1 MVDDSIPT
9 AAQLVA
15 LKVVDLKA
23 MCKEAGLKISG
34 RKQELIDRLLESF
47 ASEDDDILLLEE
59 DEDET
64 IQHPTEEDEDETSQ
78 HPTEE
83 QAEIEEELFEAEV
96 YVAELDIES
105 DDDLVIED
113 KDEIFEAEVF
123 EAELFEEDDFEP
135 TPLRSSRPNR
145 LTGGSLLGT
154 LTSKSTIA
162 TLLVILIIAGGGYW
176 WWTNN
181 LDPFVA
187 EPIEYGD
194 EMNFTISTGSFDVEG
209 EDMVRELDK
218 RLNGALSEVCENF
231 NVDFTGTGN
240 IAVAKG
246 GKSELLN
253 PSDSDL
259 VGVVQARDAYG
270 LTFLAV
276 EQELNHQLS
285 ATVSS
290 KTWLGDQ
297 TDNLCSVPVGPI
309 AGYSFAQTS
318 KSWTELTSKALLSTH
333 SSITLDIQDEQT
345 IVEALSFGVP
355 DDTLSDLMPEL
366 LLPLKPV
373 ELTPIFGN
381 SLLEEGQTGTSGNWR
396 WVVGGVI
403 SVGGEMG
410 LQVNMA
416 HTEVEGCVGRA
427 NMVLYLVPSSPW
439 AVQQQVDIRL
449 EKSRYDSPD
458 CGVLAEYLL
467 DRALPEGSI
476 SLQYTLVRT
485 SDSTGEGMIDWQSSY
500 GNRPGG
506 NSGALSG
513 DENWGSSGLHMPD
526 RSDDRSWP
534 LEQAIA
540 CIINQTLVGAE
551 EASAALATGGYV
563 YRATDDRSHGLTEWN
578 VSWVDDNDAGWVRVE
593 ERTENCEV
601 LDKASIGEDDKPA
614 HRRESI
620 PTTASLQQVEARI
633 IDPNRYPILASDIA
647 SGGLLSDD
655 TSIGYL
661 LTVPPEATDLL
672 DLIDGLQEG
681 SVMVF
686 GQREW
691 TESGMDHTLSY
702 AIDGETGRMAG
713 WVKTSTNQ

>member
-47 ASEDDDILLLEE
+47 ASDDDILLLEE
-59 DEDET
+59 EET
-64 IQHPTEEDEDETSQ
+64 SQQPTEEE
-78 HPTEE
+78 
-83 QAEIEEELFEAEV
+83 AEIEEDVFEAEV
-96 YVAELDIES
+96 YVAELDVES
-105 DDDLVIED
+105 DDDPVIDDE
-113 KDEIFEAEVF
+113 DEIFEAEVF
-123 EAELFEEDDFEP
+123 EAELFEEDEFEP

-162 TLLVILIIAGGGYW
+162 TLLVILVIAGGGYW

-194 EMNFTISTGSFDVEG
+194 GMNFAISSGAFDVEG
-209 EDMVRELDK
+209 EDMVRELDN
-218 RLNGALSEVCENF
+218 RLNGALSEVCEKF

-253 PSDSDL
+253 PSDTNL
-259 VGVVQARDAYG
+259 VGVVQAKDAYG

-290 KTWLGDQ
+290 RTWLGDQ

-309 AGYSFAQTS
+309 SGYSFSQTS

-333 SSITLDIQDEQT
+333 SSVTLDNQGEQT
-345 IVEALSFGVP
+345 IVEAQSFGVP

-396 WVVGGVI
+396 WEVGGVI

-427 NMVLYLVPSSPW
+427 NMVLYIVPSSPW
-439 AVQQQVDIRL
+439 AVKQQVDIRL

-458 CGVLAEYLL
+458 CGVLTEYLL

-513 DENWGSSGLHMPD
+513 DENWGSSGMHMPD

-563 YRATDDRSHGLTEWN
+563 YRAVDDRSHGLTEWN

-593 ERTENCEV
+593 ERTENCAV
-601 LDKASIGEDDKPA
+601 LDKASIGGDDKPA

-620 PTTASLQQVEARI
+620 PTTASLQQVEERI
-633 IDPNRYPILASDIA
+633 IDPNRYPILASNIA
-647 SGGLLSDD
+647 SGGSLSDD

-661 LTVPPEATDLL
+661 LTVPPEASDLL
-672 DLIDGLQEG
+672 DLIDGLQDG
-681 SVMVF
+681 SVVVF

-691 TESGMDHTLSY
+691 TESEMDHTLSY

-713 WVKTSTNQ
+713 WVKTSTNS

>member
-1 MVDDSIPT
+1 MVDDSNPT

-15 LKVVDLKA
+15 LKVVDLKS
-23 MCKEAGLKISG
+23 MCKDAGLKISG

-47 ASEDDDILLLEE
+47 ASDDDDILLLEE
-59 DEDET
+59 DDT
-64 IQHPTEEDEDETSQ
+64 SHQPTEED
-78 HPTEE
+78 
-83 QAEIEEELFEAEV
+83 AEIEEEVFEAEV
-96 YVAELDIES
+96 YVAELDVES
-105 DDDLVIED
+105 DDDILIDDE
-113 KDEIFEAEVF
+113 DEIFEAEVF
-123 EAELFEEDDFEP
+123 EAELFEEEEFEP
-135 TPLRSSRPNR
+135 TPLQHSRPNR
-145 LTGGSLLGT
+145 LTGGSLLGS

-194 EMNFTISTGSFDVEG
+194 EMNFAISSGSFDVEG
-209 EDMVRELDK
+209 EDMVRELDN
-218 RLNGALSEVCENF
+218 RLNGALSEVCEKF
-231 NVDFTGTGN
+231 NVDFTGNGN

-246 GKSELLN
+246 GHSELLN
-253 PSDSDL
+253 PSDTNL

-285 ATVSS
+285 ATISS

-309 AGYSFAQTS
+309 SGYSFEQNS

-333 SSITLDIQDEQT
+333 SSVTLDNQGERT
-345 IVEALSFGVP
+345 VVEALSFGVP

-427 NMVLYLVPSSPW
+427 NMVLYIVPSSPW

-500 GNRPGG
+500 GNRPGD

-513 DENWGSSGLHMPD
+513 NENWGSSGLHMPD
-526 RSDDRSWP
+526 RSDDRQWP

-540 CIINQTLVGAE
+540 CIANQTSGAE

-563 YRATDDRSHGLTEWN
+563 YRAIDDRSHTNRTEWN
-578 VSWVDDNDAGWVRVE
+578 ISWVDDNDAGWVRVE
-593 ERTENCEV
+593 ERTENCFV
-601 LDKASIGEDDKPA
+601 INKASIGQDDKPA

-620 PTTASLQQVEARI
+620 PTTASLQQVEDRI
-633 IDPNRYPILASDIA
+633 IDPNRYPLLAPDITA
-647 SGGLLSDD
+647 NGSLSGD

-661 LTVPPEATDLL
+661 LTVPPKASDLL

-691 TESGMDHTLSY
+691 VESGMDYTLSY
-702 AIDGETGRMAG
+702 VIDGETGRLAG
-713 WVKTSTNQ
+713 WVKTSTNA

>member
-47 ASEDDDILLLEE
+47 ASDDDILLLEE
-59 DEDET
+59 EGT
-64 IQHPTEEDEDETSQ
+64 SQQPTEEE
-78 HPTEE
+78 
-83 QAEIEEELFEAEV
+83 AEIEEDVFEAEV
-96 YVAELDIES
+96 YVAELDVES
-105 DDDLVIED
+105 DDDPVIDDE
-113 KDEIFEAEVF
+113 DEIFEAEVF
-123 EAELFEEDDFEP
+123 EAELFEEDEFEP

-162 TLLVILIIAGGGYW
+162 TLLVILVIAGGGYW

-194 EMNFTISTGSFDVEG
+194 GMNFAISSGAFDVEG
-209 EDMVRELDK
+209 EDMVRELDN
-218 RLNGALSEVCENF
+218 RLNGALSEVCEKF

-253 PSDSDL
+253 PSDTNL
-259 VGVVQARDAYG
+259 VGVVQAKDAYG

-290 KTWLGDQ
+290 RTWLGDQ

-309 AGYSFAQTS
+309 SGYSFSQTS

-333 SSITLDIQDEQT
+333 SSVTLDNQGEQT
-345 IVEALSFGVP
+345 IVEAQSFGVP

-396 WVVGGVI
+396 WEVGGVI

-427 NMVLYLVPSSPW
+427 NMVLYIVPSSPW
-439 AVQQQVDIRL
+439 AVKQQVDIRL

-458 CGVLAEYLL
+458 CGVLTEYLL

-513 DENWGSSGLHMPD
+513 DENWGSSGMHMPD

-534 LEQAIA
+534 LEQAVA

-563 YRATDDRSHGLTEWN
+563 YRAVDDRSHGLTEWN

-593 ERTENCEV
+593 ERTENCAV
-601 LDKASIGEDDKPA
+601 LDKASIGGDDKPA

-620 PTTASLQQVEARI
+620 PTTTSLQQVESRI
-633 IDPNRYPILASDIA
+633 IDPNRYPILASNIA
-647 SGGLLSDD
+647 SGGSLSDD

-661 LTVPPEATDLL
+661 LTVPPEASDLL
-672 DLIDGLQEG
+672 DLIDGLQDG
-681 SVMVF
+681 SVVVF

-691 TESGMDHTLSY
+691 TESEMDHTLSY

-713 WVKTSTNQ
+713 WVKTSTNS

>member
-1 MVDDSIPT
+1 MVDDSNPT
-9 AAQLVA
+9 AAQLEA
-15 LKVVDLKA
+15 LKVADLKS
-23 MCKEAGLKISG
+23 MCKDAGLKISG

-47 ASEDDDILLLEE
+47 ASDDEDEILLLEE
-59 DEDET
+59 EE
-64 IQHPTEEDEDETSQ
+64 ISPESTEEL
-78 HPTEE
+78 
-83 QAEIEEELFEAEV
+83 AEIEEEVFEAEV
-96 YVAELDIES
+96 YVAELDVES
-105 DDDLVIED
+105 DDDLLIDDED
-113 KDEIFEAEVF
+113 EVFEAEVF
-123 EAELFEEDDFEP
+123 EAELFVEEEYDLP
-135 TPLRSSRPNR
+135 PIPSSRPNR
-145 LTGGSLLGT
+145 LAGGSLLGT

-162 TLLVILIIAGGGYW
+162 TLLVILVIAGGGYW

-194 EMNFTISTGSFDVEG
+194 QMNFAISSGSFDVEG
-209 EDMVRELDK
+209 EEMVRELDN
-218 RLNGALSEVCENF
+218 RLNGALSEVCEKF

-246 GKSELLN
+246 GNSELLN
-253 PSDSDL
+253 PSDSNL

-309 AGYSFAQTS
+309 SGYSFAQTS

-333 SSITLDIQDEQT
+333 SSVTLDNQGEQT
-345 IVEALSFGVP
+345 VVEGLSYGVP
-355 DDTLSDLMPEL
+355 DDALSDLMPEL

-396 WVVGGVI
+396 WAVGSVI
-403 SVGGEMG
+403 SVGDEMG
-410 LQVNMA
+410 LQINMA

-427 NMVLYLVPSSPW
+427 NMVLYVVPSSPW

-449 EKSRYDSPD
+449 EKSRYDSPE

-485 SDSTGEGMIDWQSSY
+485 SDSSGEGMIDWQSSY
-500 GNRPGG
+500 GNRPGD

-513 DENWGSSGLHMPD
+513 NENWGGSGLHMPD

-540 CIINQTLVGAE
+540 CIINQTLGAE

-563 YRATDDRSHGLTEWN
+563 YRAIDDRSHGLTEWN

-593 ERTENCEV
+593 ERTENCSII
-601 LDKASIGEDDKPA
+601 DKGSIGGEDKPA

-620 PTTASLQQVEARI
+620 PTTATLQQVEARI
-633 IDPNRYPILASDIA
+633 IDPNRYPILVTDITE
-647 SGGLLSDD
+647 SGSLSDD

-661 LTVPPEATDLL
+661 LTVPPEAGDLL

-681 SVMVF
+681 SVAVF

-702 AIDGETGRMAG
+702 GIDGETGRMAG
-713 WVKTSTNQ
+713 WVKTSTNT

>member
-47 ASEDDDILLLEE
+47 ASDDDILLLEE
-59 DEDET
+59 EGT
-64 IQHPTEEDEDETSQ
+64 SQQPTEEE
-78 HPTEE
+78 
-83 QAEIEEELFEAEV
+83 AEIEEDVFEAEV
-96 YVAELDIES
+96 YVAELDVES
-105 DDDLVIED
+105 DDDPVIDDE
-113 KDEIFEAEVF
+113 DEIFEAEVF
-123 EAELFEEDDFEP
+123 EAELFEEDEFEP

-162 TLLVILIIAGGGYW
+162 TLLVILVIAGGGYW

-194 EMNFTISTGSFDVEG
+194 GMNFAISSGAFDVEG
-209 EDMVRELDK
+209 EDMVRELDN
-218 RLNGALSEVCENF
+218 RLNGALSEVCEKF

-253 PSDSDL
+253 PSDTNL
-259 VGVVQARDAYG
+259 VGVVQAKDAYG

-290 KTWLGDQ
+290 RTWLGDQ

-309 AGYSFAQTS
+309 SGYSFSQTS

-333 SSITLDIQDEQT
+333 SSVTLDNQGEQT
-345 IVEALSFGVP
+345 IVEAQSFGVP

-381 SLLEEGQTGTSGNWR
+381 SLLEEGQIGTSGNWR
-396 WVVGGVI
+396 WEVGGVI

-427 NMVLYLVPSSPW
+427 NMVLYIVPSSPW
-439 AVQQQVDIRL
+439 AVKQQVDIRL

-458 CGVLAEYLL
+458 CGVLTEYLL

-513 DENWGSSGLHMPD
+513 DENWGSSGMHMPD

-534 LEQAIA
+534 LEQAVA

-563 YRATDDRSHGLTEWN
+563 YRAVDDRSHGLTEWN

-593 ERTENCEV
+593 ERTENCAV
-601 LDKASIGEDDKPA
+601 LDKASIGGDDKPA

-620 PTTASLQQVEARI
+620 PTTASLQQVESRI
-633 IDPNRYPILASDIA
+633 IDPNRYPILASNIA
-647 SGGLLSDD
+647 SGGSLSDD

-661 LTVPPEATDLL
+661 LTVPPEASDLL
-672 DLIDGLQEG
+672 DLIDGLQDG
-681 SVMVF
+681 SVVVF

-691 TESGMDHTLSY
+691 TESEMDHTLSY

-713 WVKTSTNQ
+713 WVKTSTNS

>member
-1 MVDDSIPT
+1 MVDDSNPT
-9 AAQLVA
+9 AAQLEA
-15 LKVVDLKA
+15 LKVADLKS
-23 MCKEAGLKISG
+23 MCKDAGLKISG

-47 ASEDDDILLLEE
+47 ASDDEDEILLLEE
-59 DEDET
+59 EEVS
-64 IQHPTEEDEDETSQ
+64 HESTEEL
-78 HPTEE
+78 
-83 QAEIEEELFEAEV
+83 AEIEEEVFEAEV
-96 YVAELDIES
+96 YVAELDVES
-105 DDDLVIED
+105 DDDLLIDDED
-113 KDEIFEAEVF
+113 DVFEAEVF
-123 EAELFEEDDFEP
+123 EAELFEEEEYDLP
-135 TPLRSSRPNR
+135 PIPSSRPNR
-145 LTGGSLLGT
+145 LAGGSLLGT

-162 TLLVILIIAGGGYW
+162 TLLVILVIAGGGYW

-194 EMNFTISTGSFDVEG
+194 QMNFAISSGSFDVEG
-209 EDMVRELDK
+209 EEMVRELDN
-218 RLNGALSEVCENF
+218 RLNGALSDVCENF
-231 NVDFTGTGN
+231 KVDFTGTGN

-246 GKSELLN
+246 GNSELLN
-253 PSDSDL
+253 PSDSNL

-309 AGYSFAQTS
+309 SGYSFAQTS

-333 SSITLDIQDEQT
+333 SSVTLDNQGEQT
-345 IVEALSFGVP
+345 VVEALSYGVP
-355 DDTLSDLMPEL
+355 DDALSDLMPEL

-396 WVVGGVI
+396 WAVGSVI
-403 SVGGEMG
+403 SVGDEMG
-410 LQVNMA
+410 LQINMA
-416 HTEVEGCVGRA
+416 HTEVEECVGRA
-427 NMVLYLVPSSPW
+427 NMVLYVVPSSPW

-449 EKSRYDSPD
+449 EKSRYDSPE

-485 SDSTGEGMIDWQSSY
+485 SDSSGEGMIDWQSSY
-500 GNRPGG
+500 GNRPGD

-513 DENWGSSGLHMPD
+513 NENWGGSGLHMPD

-540 CIINQTLVGAE
+540 CIINQTLDAQ
-551 EASAALATGGYV
+551 EASAALASGGYV
-563 YRATDDRSHGLTEWN
+563 YRAIDDRSHGLTEWN
-578 VSWVDDNDAGWVRVE
+578 VSWVDDNGAGWVRVE
-593 ERTENCEV
+593 ERTENCSV
-601 LDKASIGEDDKPA
+601 LDKGSIGGDDKPA

-620 PTTASLQQVEARI
+620 PTTATLQQIETRI

-647 SGGLLSDD
+647 SGGSLSDD

-661 LTVPPEATDLL
+661 LTVPPEASDLL

-681 SVMVF
+681 SVAVF

-702 AIDGETGRMAG
+702 GIDGETGRMVG
-713 WVKTSTNQ
+713 WVKTSTNT

>member
-1 MVDDSIPT
+1 MVDDSNPT
-9 AAQLVA
+9 AAQLEA
-15 LKVVDLKA
+15 LKVADLKS
-23 MCKEAGLKISG
+23 MCKDAGLKISG

-47 ASEDDDILLLEE
+47 ASDDEDEILLLEE
-59 DEDET
+59 EEVS
-64 IQHPTEEDEDETSQ
+64 HESTEELAE
-78 HPTEE
+78 TEE
-83 QAEIEEELFEAEV
+83 EVFEAEV
-96 YVAELDIES
+96 YVAELDVES
-105 DDDLVIED
+105 DDDLLIDDE
-113 KDEIFEAEVF
+113 DEIFEAEVF
-123 EAELFEEDDFEP
+123 EAELFEEEEYDLP
-135 TPLRSSRPNR
+135 PISSSRPNR
-145 LTGGSLLGT
+145 LAGGSLLGT

-162 TLLVILIIAGGGYW
+162 TLLVILVIAGGGYW

-194 EMNFTISTGSFDVEG
+194 QMNVAISSGSFDVEG
-209 EDMVRELDK
+209 EEMVRELDN
-218 RLNGALSEVCENF
+218 RLNGALSEVCEKF

-246 GKSELLN
+246 GNSELLN
-253 PSDSDL
+253 PSDSNL

-309 AGYSFAQTS
+309 SGYSFAQTS

-333 SSITLDIQDEQT
+333 SSVTLDNQGEQT
-345 IVEALSFGVP
+345 VVEALSYGVP
-355 DDTLSDLMPEL
+355 DDALSDLMPEL

-396 WVVGGVI
+396 WAVGSVI
-403 SVGGEMG
+403 SVGDEMG
-410 LQVNMA
+410 LQINMA

-427 NMVLYLVPSSPW
+427 NMVLYVVPSSPW

-449 EKSRYDSPD
+449 EKSRYDSPE

-485 SDSTGEGMIDWQSSY
+485 SDSSGEGMIDWQSSY
-500 GNRPGG
+500 GNRPGD

-513 DENWGSSGLHMPD
+513 NENWGGSGLHMPD

-540 CIINQTLVGAE
+540 CIINQTLGAE

-563 YRATDDRSHGLTEWN
+563 YRAIDDRSHGLTEWN

-593 ERTENCEV
+593 ERTENCSII
-601 LDKASIGEDDKPA
+601 DKGSIGGEDKPA

-620 PTTASLQQVEARI
+620 PTTATLQQVEARI
-633 IDPNRYPILASDIA
+633 IDPNRYPILVTDITE
-647 SGGLLSDD
+647 SGSLSDD

-661 LTVPPEATDLL
+661 LTVPPEAGDLL

-681 SVMVF
+681 SVAVF

-702 AIDGETGRMAG
+702 GIDGETGRMAG
-713 WVKTSTNQ
+713 WVKTSTNT

>member
-1 MVDDSIPT
+1 MVDDSNPT
-9 AAQLVA
+9 AAQLEA
-15 LKVVDLKA
+15 LKVADLKS
-23 MCKEAGLKISG
+23 MCKDAGLKISG

-47 ASEDDDILLLEE
+47 ASDDEDEILLLEE
-59 DEDET
+59 EEVS
-64 IQHPTEEDEDETSQ
+64 HESTEEL
-78 HPTEE
+78 
-83 QAEIEEELFEAEV
+83 AEIEEEVFEAEV
-96 YVAELDIES
+96 YVAELDVES
-105 DDDLVIED
+105 DDDLLIDDE
-113 KDEIFEAEVF
+113 DEIFEAEVF
-123 EAELFEEDDFEP
+123 EAELFEEEEYDLP
-135 TPLRSSRPNR
+135 PIPSSRPNR
-145 LTGGSLLGT
+145 LAGGSLLGT

-162 TLLVILIIAGGGYW
+162 TLLVILVIAGGGYW

-194 EMNFTISTGSFDVEG
+194 QMNFAISSGSFDVEG
-209 EDMVRELDK
+209 EEMVRELDN
-218 RLNGALSEVCENF
+218 RLNGALSEVCEKF

-246 GKSELLN
+246 GNSELLN
-253 PSDSDL
+253 PSDSNL

-309 AGYSFAQTS
+309 SGYSFAQTS

-333 SSITLDIQDEQT
+333 SSVTLDNQGEQT
-345 IVEALSFGVP
+345 VVEGLSYGVP
-355 DDTLSDLMPEL
+355 DDALSDLMPEL

-396 WVVGGVI
+396 WAVGSVI
-403 SVGGEMG
+403 SVGDEMG
-410 LQVNMA
+410 LQINMA

-427 NMVLYLVPSSPW
+427 NMVLYVVPSSPW

-449 EKSRYDSPD
+449 EKSRYDSPE

-485 SDSTGEGMIDWQSSY
+485 SDSSGEGMIDWQSSY
-500 GNRPGG
+500 GNRPGD

-513 DENWGSSGLHMPD
+513 NENWGGSGLHMPD

-540 CIINQTLVGAE
+540 CIINQTLGAE

-563 YRATDDRSHGLTEWN
+563 YRAIDDRSHGLTEWN

-593 ERTENCEV
+593 ERTENCSI
-601 LDKASIGEDDKPA
+601 LDKGSIGGEDKPA

-620 PTTASLQQVEARI
+620 PTTATLQQVEARI
-633 IDPNRYPILASDIA
+633 IDPNRYPILVTDITE
-647 SGGLLSDD
+647 SGSLSDD

-661 LTVPPEATDLL
+661 LTVPPEASDLL

-681 SVMVF
+681 SVVVF

-702 AIDGETGRMAG
+702 VIDGETGRMAG
-713 WVKTSTNQ
+713 WVKTSTNT

>member
-1 MVDDSIPT
+1 MVDDSNPT
-9 AAQLVA
+9 AAQLEA
-15 LKVVDLKA
+15 LKVADLKS
-23 MCKEAGLKISG
+23 MCKDAGLKISG

-47 ASEDDDILLLEE
+47 ASDDEDEILLLEE
-59 DEDET
+59 EE
-64 IQHPTEEDEDETSQ
+64 ISHESTEEL
-78 HPTEE
+78 
-83 QAEIEEELFEAEV
+83 AEIEEEVFEAEV
-96 YVAELDIES
+96 YVAELDVES
-105 DDDLVIED
+105 NDDLLIDDE
-113 KDEIFEAEVF
+113 DEIFEAEVF
-123 EAELFEEDDFEP
+123 EAELFEEEEYDLP
-135 TPLRSSRPNR
+135 PIPSSRPNR
-145 LTGGSLLGT
+145 LAGGSLLGT

-162 TLLVILIIAGGGYW
+162 TLLVILVIAGGGYW

-194 EMNFTISTGSFDVEG
+194 QMNFAISSGSFDVEG
-209 EDMVRELDK
+209 EEMVRELDN
-218 RLNGALSEVCENF
+218 RLNGALSDVCENF
-231 NVDFTGTGN
+231 KVDFTGTGN

-246 GKSELLN
+246 GNSELLN
-253 PSDSDL
+253 PSDSNL

-309 AGYSFAQTS
+309 SGYSFAQTS

-333 SSITLDIQDEQT
+333 SSVTLDNQGEQT
-345 IVEALSFGVP
+345 VVEALSYGVP
-355 DDTLSDLMPEL
+355 DDALSDLMPEL

-396 WVVGGVI
+396 WAVGSVI
-403 SVGGEMG
+403 SVGDEMG
-410 LQVNMA
+410 LQINMA

-427 NMVLYLVPSSPW
+427 NMVLYVVPSSPW

-449 EKSRYDSPD
+449 EKSRYDSPE

-485 SDSTGEGMIDWQSSY
+485 SDSSGEGMIDWQSSY
-500 GNRPGG
+500 GNRPGD

-513 DENWGSSGLHMPD
+513 NEDWGGSGLHMPD

-540 CIINQTLVGAE
+540 CIINQTLGAE

-563 YRATDDRSHGLTEWN
+563 YRAIDDRSHGLTEWN

-593 ERTENCEV
+593 ERTENCSI
-601 LDKASIGEDDKPA
+601 LDKGSIGGDDKPA

-647 SGGLLSDD
+647 SGGSLSDD

-661 LTVPPEATDLL
+661 LTVPPEASDLL
-672 DLIDGLQEG
+672 DLIEGLQEG
-681 SVMVF
+681 SVVVF

-691 TESGMDHTLSY
+691 TESGMKHTLSY
-702 AIDGETGRMAG
+702 GIDGETGRMAG
-713 WVKTSTNQ
+713 WVKTSTNT

>member
-1 MVDDSIPT
+1 MVDDSNPT

-15 LKVVDLKA
+15 LKVVDLKS
-23 MCKEAGLKISG
+23 MCKDAGLKISG

-47 ASEDDDILLLEE
+47 ASDDDDILLLEE
-59 DEDET
+59 DDT
-64 IQHPTEEDEDETSQ
+64 SHQPTEED
-78 HPTEE
+78 
-83 QAEIEEELFEAEV
+83 AEIEEEVFEAEV
-96 YVAELDIES
+96 YVAELDVES
-105 DDDLVIED
+105 DDDILIDDE
-113 KDEIFEAEVF
+113 DEIFEAEVF
-123 EAELFEEDDFEP
+123 EAELFEEEEFEP
-135 TPLRSSRPNR
+135 TPLQHSRPNR
-145 LTGGSLLGT
+145 LTGGSLLGS

-194 EMNFTISTGSFDVEG
+194 EMNFAISSGSFDVEG
-209 EDMVRELDK
+209 EDMVRELDN
-218 RLNGALSEVCENF
+218 RLNGALSEVCEKF
-231 NVDFTGTGN
+231 NVDFTGNGN

-246 GKSELLN
+246 GHSELLN
-253 PSDSDL
+253 PSDTNL

-285 ATVSS
+285 ATISS

-309 AGYSFAQTS
+309 SGYSFEQNS

-333 SSITLDIQDEQT
+333 SSVTLDNQGERT
-345 IVEALSFGVP
+345 VVEALSFGVP

-427 NMVLYLVPSSPW
+427 NMVLYIVPSSPW

-500 GNRPGG
+500 GNRPGD

-513 DENWGSSGLHMPD
+513 NENWGSSGLHMPD
-526 RSDDRSWP
+526 RSDDRQWP

-540 CIINQTLVGAE
+540 CIANQTSGAE

-563 YRATDDRSHGLTEWN
+563 YRAIDDRSHTNRTEWN
-578 VSWVDDNDAGWVRVE
+578 ISWVDDNDAGWVRVE
-593 ERTENCEV
+593 ERTENCFV
-601 LDKASIGEDDKPA
+601 INKASIGQDDKPA

-620 PTTASLQQVEARI
+620 PTTASLQQVEKRI
-633 IDPNRYPILASDIA
+633 IDPNRYPMLASDITA
-647 SGGLLSDD
+647 NGSLSGD

-661 LTVPPEATDLL
+661 LTVPPEASDLL

-691 TESGMDHTLSY
+691 VESGMDYTLSY
-702 AIDGETGRMAG
+702 VIDGETGRLAG
-713 WVKTSTNQ
+713 WVKTSTNA

>member
-1 MVDDSIPT
+1 MVDDSNPT
-9 AAQLVA
+9 AAQLEA
-15 LKVVDLKA
+15 LKVADLKS
-23 MCKEAGLKISG
+23 MCKDAGLKISG

-47 ASEDDDILLLEE
+47 ASDDEDEILLLEE
-59 DEDET
+59 EEVS
-64 IQHPTEEDEDETSQ
+64 HESTEEL
-78 HPTEE
+78 
-83 QAEIEEELFEAEV
+83 AEIEEEVFEAEV
-96 YVAELDIES
+96 YVAELDVES
-105 DDDLVIED
+105 DDDLLIDDED
-113 KDEIFEAEVF
+113 DVFEAEVF
-123 EAELFEEDDFEP
+123 EAELFEEEEYDLP
-135 TPLRSSRPNR
+135 PIPSSRPNR
-145 LTGGSLLGT
+145 LAGGSLLGT

-162 TLLVILIIAGGGYW
+162 TLLVILVIAGGGYW

-194 EMNFTISTGSFDVEG
+194 QMNFAISSGSFDVEG
-209 EDMVRELDK
+209 EEMVRELDN
-218 RLNGALSEVCENF
+218 RLNGALSDVCENF
-231 NVDFTGTGN
+231 KVDFTGTGN

-246 GKSELLN
+246 GNSELLN
-253 PSDSDL
+253 PSDSNL

-309 AGYSFAQTS
+309 SGYSFAQTS

-333 SSITLDIQDEQT
+333 SSVTLDNQGEQT
-345 IVEALSFGVP
+345 VVEALSYGVP
-355 DDTLSDLMPEL
+355 DDALSDLMPEL

-396 WVVGGVI
+396 WAVGSVI
-403 SVGGEMG
+403 SVGDEMG
-410 LQVNMA
+410 LQINMA
-416 HTEVEGCVGRA
+416 HTEVEECVGRA
-427 NMVLYLVPSSPW
+427 NMVLYVVPSSPW

-449 EKSRYDSPD
+449 EKSRYDSPE

-485 SDSTGEGMIDWQSSY
+485 SDSSGEGMIDWQSSY
-500 GNRPGG
+500 GNRPGD

-513 DENWGSSGLHMPD
+513 NENWGGSGLHMPD

-540 CIINQTLVGAE
+540 CIVNQTLEAQ
-551 EASAALATGGYV
+551 EASAALASGGYV
-563 YRATDDRSHGLTEWN
+563 YRAIDDRSHGLTEWN
-578 VSWVDDNDAGWVRVE
+578 VSWVDDNDAGWVMVE
-593 ERTENCEV
+593 ERTENCSV
-601 LDKASIGEDDKPA
+601 LDKGSIGGDDKPA

-620 PTTASLQQVEARI
+620 PTTATLQQIETRI

-647 SGGLLSDD
+647 SGGSLSDD

-661 LTVPPEATDLL
+661 LTVPPEASDLL

-681 SVMVF
+681 SVAVF

-702 AIDGETGRMAG
+702 GIDGETGRMVG
-713 WVKTSTNQ
+713 WVKTSTNT

>member
-1 MVDDSIPT
+1 M
-9 AAQLVA
+9 
-15 LKVVDLKA
+15 
-23 MCKEAGLKISG
+23 
-34 RKQELIDRLLESF
+34 
-47 ASEDDDILLLEE
+47 
-59 DEDET
+59 
-64 IQHPTEEDEDETSQ
+64 
-78 HPTEE
+78 
-83 QAEIEEELFEAEV
+83 
-96 YVAELDIES
+96 
-105 DDDLVIED
+105 
-113 KDEIFEAEVF
+113 F

-309 AGYSFAQTS
+309 SGYSFSQTS

-427 NMVLYLVPSSPW
+427 NMVLYIVPSSPW
-439 AVQQQVDIRL
+439 AVKQQVDIRL

>member
-1 MVDDSIPT
+1 MVDDSNPT
-9 AAQLVA
+9 AAQLEA
-15 LKVVDLKA
+15 LKVADLKS
-23 MCKEAGLKISG
+23 MCKDAGLKISG

-47 ASEDDDILLLEE
+47 ASDDEDEILLLEE
-59 DEDET
+59 EEVS
-64 IQHPTEEDEDETSQ
+64 HESTEEL
-78 HPTEE
+78 
-83 QAEIEEELFEAEV
+83 AEIEEEVFEAEV
-96 YVAELDIES
+96 YVAELDVES
-105 DDDLVIED
+105 DDDLLIDDED
-113 KDEIFEAEVF
+113 DVFEAEVF
-123 EAELFEEDDFEP
+123 EAELFEEEEYDLP
-135 TPLRSSRPNR
+135 PIPSSRPNR
-145 LTGGSLLGT
+145 LAGGSLLGT

-162 TLLVILIIAGGGYW
+162 TLLVILVIAGGGYW

-194 EMNFTISTGSFDVEG
+194 QMNFAISSGSFDVEG
-209 EDMVRELDK
+209 EEMVRELDN
-218 RLNGALSEVCENF
+218 RLNGALSDVCENF
-231 NVDFTGTGN
+231 KVDFTGTGN

-246 GKSELLN
+246 GNSELLN
-253 PSDSDL
+253 PSDSNL

-309 AGYSFAQTS
+309 SGYSFAQTS

-333 SSITLDIQDEQT
+333 SSVTLDNQGEQT
-345 IVEALSFGVP
+345 VVEALSYGVP
-355 DDTLSDLMPEL
+355 DDALSDLMPEL

-396 WVVGGVI
+396 WAVGSVI
-403 SVGGEMG
+403 SVGDEMG
-410 LQVNMA
+410 LQINMA
-416 HTEVEGCVGRA
+416 HTEVEECVGRA
-427 NMVLYLVPSSPW
+427 NMVLYVVPSSPW

-449 EKSRYDSPD
+449 EKSRYDSPE

-485 SDSTGEGMIDWQSSY
+485 SDSSGEGMIDWQSSY
-500 GNRPGG
+500 GNRPGD

-513 DENWGSSGLHMPD
+513 NENWGGSGLHMPD

-540 CIINQTLVGAE
+540 CIINQTLEAQ
-551 EASAALATGGYV
+551 EASAALASGGYV
-563 YRATDDRSHGLTEWN
+563 YRAIDDRSHGLTEWN
-578 VSWVDDNDAGWVRVE
+578 VSWVDDNGAGWVRVE
-593 ERTENCEV
+593 ERTENCSV
-601 LDKASIGEDDKPA
+601 LDKGSIGGDDKPA

-620 PTTASLQQVEARI
+620 PTTATLQQIETRI

-647 SGGLLSDD
+647 SGGSLSDD

-661 LTVPPEATDLL
+661 LTVPPEASDLL

-681 SVMVF
+681 SVAVF

-702 AIDGETGRMAG
+702 GIDGETGRMVG
-713 WVKTSTNQ
+713 WVKTSTNT

>member
-1 MVDDSIPT
+1 MVDDSNPT
-9 AAQLVA
+9 AAQLEA
-15 LKVVDLKA
+15 LKFADLKS
-23 MCKEAGLKISG
+23 MCKDAGLKISG

-47 ASEDDDILLLEE
+47 ASDDEDEILLLEE
-59 DEDET
+59 EE
-64 IQHPTEEDEDETSQ
+64 ISPKSTEEL
-78 HPTEE
+78 
-83 QAEIEEELFEAEV
+83 AEIEEEVFEAEV
-96 YVAELDIES
+96 YVAELDVES
-105 DDDLVIED
+105 DDDLLIDDED
-113 KDEIFEAEVF
+113 EVFEAEVF
-123 EAELFEEDDFEP
+123 EAELFEEEEYDLP
-135 TPLRSSRPNR
+135 PIPSSRPNR
-145 LTGGSLLGT
+145 LAGGSLLGT

-162 TLLVILIIAGGGYW
+162 TLLVILVIAGGGYW

-194 EMNFTISTGSFDVEG
+194 QMNLAISSGSFDVEG
-209 EDMVRELDK
+209 EEMVRELDS
-218 RLNGALSEVCENF
+218 RLNGALSEVCEKF

-246 GKSELLN
+246 GNSELLN
-253 PSDSDL
+253 PSDSNL

-309 AGYSFAQTS
+309 SGYSFAQTS

-333 SSITLDIQDEQT
+333 SSVTLDNQGEQT
-345 IVEALSFGVP
+345 VVEGLSYGVP
-355 DDTLSDLMPEL
+355 DDALSDLMPEL

-396 WVVGGVI
+396 WAVGSVI
-403 SVGGEMG
+403 SVGDEMG
-410 LQVNMA
+410 LQINMA

-427 NMVLYLVPSSPW
+427 NMVLYVVPSSPW

-449 EKSRYDSPD
+449 EKSRYDSPE

-485 SDSTGEGMIDWQSSY
+485 SDSSGEGMIDWQSSY
-500 GNRPGG
+500 GNRPGD

-513 DENWGSSGLHMPD
+513 NENWGGSGLHMPD

-540 CIINQTLVGAE
+540 CIINQTLGAE

-563 YRATDDRSHGLTEWN
+563 YRAIDDRSHGLTAWN

-593 ERTENCEV
+593 ERTENCSII
-601 LDKASIGEDDKPA
+601 DKGSIGGEDKPA

-620 PTTASLQQVEARI
+620 PTTATLQQVEARI
-633 IDPNRYPILASDIA
+633 IDPNRYPILVTDITE
-647 SGGLLSDD
+647 SGSLSDD

-661 LTVPPEATDLL
+661 LTVPPEAGDLL

-681 SVMVF
+681 SVAVF

-702 AIDGETGRMAG
+702 GIDGETGRMAG
-713 WVKTSTNQ
+713 WVKTSTNT

>member
-1 MVDDSIPT
+1 MVDDSNPT
-9 AAQLVA
+9 AAQLEA
-15 LKVVDLKA
+15 LKVADLKS
-23 MCKEAGLKISG
+23 MCKDAGLKISG

-47 ASEDDDILLLEE
+47 ASDDEDEILLLEE
-59 DEDET
+59 EEVS
-64 IQHPTEEDEDETSQ
+64 HESTEEL
-78 HPTEE
+78 
-83 QAEIEEELFEAEV
+83 AEIEEEVFEAEV
-96 YVAELDIES
+96 YVAELDVES
-105 DDDLVIED
+105 DDDLLIDDED
-113 KDEIFEAEVF
+113 EVFEAEVF
-123 EAELFEEDDFEP
+123 EAELFEEEEYDLP
-135 TPLRSSRPNR
+135 PIPSSRPNR
-145 LTGGSLLGT
+145 LAGGSLLGT

-162 TLLVILIIAGGGYW
+162 TLLVILVIAGGGYW

-194 EMNFTISTGSFDVEG
+194 QMNFAISSGSFDVEG
-209 EDMVRELDK
+209 EEMVRELDN
-218 RLNGALSEVCENF
+218 RLNGALSDVCENF
-231 NVDFTGTGN
+231 KVDFTGTGN

-246 GKSELLN
+246 GNSELLN
-253 PSDSDL
+253 PSDSNL

-309 AGYSFAQTS
+309 SGYSFAQTS

-333 SSITLDIQDEQT
+333 SSVTLDNQGEQT
-345 IVEALSFGVP
+345 VVEALSYGVP
-355 DDTLSDLMPEL
+355 DDALSDLMPEL

-396 WVVGGVI
+396 WAVGSVI
-403 SVGGEMG
+403 SVGDEMG
-410 LQVNMA
+410 LQINMA
-416 HTEVEGCVGRA
+416 HTEVEECVGRA
-427 NMVLYLVPSSPW
+427 NMVLYVVPSSPW

-449 EKSRYDSPD
+449 EKSRYDSPE

-485 SDSTGEGMIDWQSSY
+485 SDSSGEGMIDWQSSY
-500 GNRPGG
+500 GNRPGD

-513 DENWGSSGLHMPD
+513 NENWGGSGLHMPD

-540 CIINQTLVGAE
+540 CIINQTLDAQ
-551 EASAALATGGYV
+551 EASAALASGGYV
-563 YRATDDRSHGLTEWN
+563 YRAIDDRSHGLTEWN
-578 VSWVDDNDAGWVRVE
+578 VSWVDDNGAGWVRVE
-593 ERTENCEV
+593 ERTENCSV
-601 LDKASIGEDDKPA
+601 LDKGSIGGDDKPA

-620 PTTASLQQVEARI
+620 PTTATLQQIETRI

-647 SGGLLSDD
+647 SGGSLSDD

-661 LTVPPEATDLL
+661 LTVPPEASDLL

-681 SVMVF
+681 SVAVF

-702 AIDGETGRMAG
+702 GIDGETGRMVG
-713 WVKTSTNQ
+713 WVKTSTNT

>member
-15 LKVVDLKA
+15 LKVADLKA

-34 RKQELIDRLLESF
+34 RKQELIDRLLQSF

-64 IQHPTEEDEDETSQ
+64 DQQPSEQDGDETGQ
-78 HPTEE
+78 QPAEE

-96 YVAELDIES
+96 YVAELEVES
-105 DDDLVIED
+105 DGDLVIGGE
-113 KDEIFEAEVF
+113 DEIFEAEVF

-135 TPLRSSRPNR
+135 MPHRSSRPNR

-427 NMVLYLVPSSPW
+427 NMVLYIVPSSPW
-439 AVQQQVDIRL
+439 AVKQQVDIRL

>member
-9 AAQLVA
+9 AAQLVG

-34 RKQELIDRLLESF
+34 RKQELIDRLLESY

-64 IQHPTEEDEDETSQ
+64 SQQPTEDD
-78 HPTEE
+78 
-83 QAEIEEELFEAEV
+83 AEIEEEVFEAEV
-96 YVAELDIES
+96 YVAELDVES
-105 DDDLVIED
+105 DDDLLIDDE
-113 KDEIFEAEVF
+113 DEIFEAEVF
-123 EAELFEEDDFEP
+123 EAELFEEDEFEP
-135 TPLRSSRPNR
+135 TPIRSSRPNR

-194 EMNFTISTGSFDVEG
+194 EMNFAISSGSFDVEG
-209 EDMVRELDK
+209 EDMVRELDN
-218 RLNGALSEVCENF
+218 RLNGALSEVCETF

-246 GKSELLN
+246 GNSELLN
-253 PSDSDL
+253 PSDTDL

-309 AGYSFAQTS
+309 SGYSFAQTS

-333 SSITLDIQDEQT
+333 SSVTLDNQGEQT
-345 IVEALSFGVP
+345 VVEALSFGVP

-396 WVVGGVI
+396 WEVGSVI

-427 NMVLYLVPSSPW
+427 NMVLYIVPSSPW
-439 AVQQQVDIRL
+439 AVKQQIDIRL

-458 CGVLAEYLL
+458 CGILAEYIL
-467 DRALPEGSI
+467 DRALPDGSI

-500 GNRPGG
+500 GNRPGS

-540 CIINQTLVGAE
+540 CIINQTLEAE

-563 YRATDDRSHGLTEWN
+563 YRTTDDRSHGLTEWN

-593 ERTENCEV
+593 ERTENCSV
-601 LDKASIGEDDKPA
+601 LDKASIDQEDKPA

-647 SGGLLSDD
+647 SGGSLSDD

-661 LTVPPEATDLL
+661 LTVPPEASDLL

-691 TESGMDHTLSY
+691 TESGMDNTLSY
-702 AIDGETGRMAG
+702 AIDGETGRMVG
-713 WVKTSTNQ
+713 WVKTSTNS

>member
-1 MVDDSIPT
+1 MVDDSNPT
-9 AAQLVA
+9 AAQLEA
-15 LKVVDLKA
+15 LKVADLKS
-23 MCKEAGLKISG
+23 MCKDAGLKISG

-47 ASEDDDILLLEE
+47 ASDDEDEILLLEE
-59 DEDET
+59 EE
-64 IQHPTEEDEDETSQ
+64 ISPESTEEL
-78 HPTEE
+78 
-83 QAEIEEELFEAEV
+83 AEIEEEVFEAEV
-96 YVAELDIES
+96 YVAELDVES
-105 DDDLVIED
+105 DDDLLIDDED
-113 KDEIFEAEVF
+113 EVFEAEVF
-123 EAELFEEDDFEP
+123 EAELFEEEEYDLP
-135 TPLRSSRPNR
+135 PIPSSRPNR
-145 LTGGSLLGT
+145 LAGGSLLGT

-162 TLLVILIIAGGGYW
+162 TLLVILVIAGGGYW

-194 EMNFTISTGSFDVEG
+194 QMNFAISSGSFDVEG
-209 EDMVRELDK
+209 EEMVRELDN
-218 RLNGALSEVCENF
+218 RLNGALSDVCENF
-231 NVDFTGTGN
+231 KVDFTGTGN

-246 GKSELLN
+246 GNSELLN
-253 PSDSDL
+253 PSDSNL

-309 AGYSFAQTS
+309 SGYSFAQTS

-333 SSITLDIQDEQT
+333 SSVTLDNQGEQT
-345 IVEALSFGVP
+345 VVEGLSYGVP
-355 DDTLSDLMPEL
+355 DDALSDLMPEL

-396 WVVGGVI
+396 WAVGSVI
-403 SVGGEMG
+403 SVGDEMG
-410 LQVNMA
+410 LQINMA

-427 NMVLYLVPSSPW
+427 NMVLYVVPSSPW

-449 EKSRYDSPD
+449 EKSRYDSPE

-485 SDSTGEGMIDWQSSY
+485 SDSSGEGMIDWQSSY
-500 GNRPGG
+500 GNRPGD

-513 DENWGSSGLHMPD
+513 NENWGGSGLHMPD

-540 CIINQTLVGAE
+540 CIINQTLGAE

-563 YRATDDRSHGLTEWN
+563 YRAIDDRSHGLTEWN

-593 ERTENCEV
+593 ERTENCSI
-601 LDKASIGEDDKPA
+601 LDKGSIGGEDKPA

-620 PTTASLQQVEARI
+620 PTTATLQQVEARI
-633 IDPNRYPILASDIA
+633 IDPNRYPILVTDITE
-647 SGGLLSDD
+647 SGSLSDD

-661 LTVPPEATDLL
+661 LTVPPEASDLL

-681 SVMVF
+681 SVVVF

-702 AIDGETGRMAG
+702 VIDGETGRMAG
-713 WVKTSTNQ
+713 WVKTSTNT

>member
-1 MVDDSIPT
+1 MVDDSNPT
-9 AAQLVA
+9 AAQLEA
-15 LKVVDLKA
+15 LKVADLKS
-23 MCKEAGLKISG
+23 MCKDAGLKISG

-47 ASEDDDILLLEE
+47 ASDDEDEILLLEE
-59 DEDET
+59 EEVS
-64 IQHPTEEDEDETSQ
+64 HESTEEL
-78 HPTEE
+78 
-83 QAEIEEELFEAEV
+83 AEIEEEVFEAEV
-96 YVAELDIES
+96 YVAELDVES
-105 DDDLVIED
+105 DDDLLIDDED
-113 KDEIFEAEVF
+113 DVFEAEVF
-123 EAELFEEDDFEP
+123 EAELFEEEEYDLP
-135 TPLRSSRPNR
+135 PIPSSRPNR
-145 LTGGSLLGT
+145 LAGGSLLGT

-162 TLLVILIIAGGGYW
+162 TLLVILVIAGGGYW

-194 EMNFTISTGSFDVEG
+194 QMNFAISSGSFDVEG
-209 EDMVRELDK
+209 EEMVRELDN
-218 RLNGALSEVCENF
+218 RLNGALSDVCENF
-231 NVDFTGTGN
+231 KVDFAGTGN

-246 GKSELLN
+246 GNSELLN
-253 PSDSDL
+253 PSDSNL

-309 AGYSFAQTS
+309 SGYSFAQTS

-333 SSITLDIQDEQT
+333 SSVTLDNQGEQT
-345 IVEALSFGVP
+345 VVEALSYGVP
-355 DDTLSDLMPEL
+355 DDALSDLMPEL

-396 WVVGGVI
+396 WAVGSVI
-403 SVGGEMG
+403 SVGDEMG
-410 LQVNMA
+410 LQINMA

-427 NMVLYLVPSSPW
+427 NMVLYVVPSSPW

-449 EKSRYDSPD
+449 EKSRYDSPE

-485 SDSTGEGMIDWQSSY
+485 SDSSGEGMIDWQSSY
-500 GNRPGG
+500 GNRPGD

-513 DENWGSSGLHMPD
+513 NENWGGSGLHMPD

-540 CIINQTLVGAE
+540 CIINQTLDAQ
-551 EASAALATGGYV
+551 EASAALASGGYV
-563 YRATDDRSHGLTEWN
+563 YRAIDDRSHGLTEWN
-578 VSWVDDNDAGWVRVE
+578 VSWVDDNGAGWVRVE
-593 ERTENCEV
+593 ERTENCSV
-601 LDKASIGEDDKPA
+601 LDKGSIGGDDKPA

-620 PTTASLQQVEARI
+620 PTTATLQQIETRI

-647 SGGLLSDD
+647 SGGSLSDD

-661 LTVPPEATDLL
+661 LTVPPEASDLL

-681 SVMVF
+681 SVAVF

-702 AIDGETGRMAG
+702 GIDGETGRMVG
-713 WVKTSTNQ
+713 WVKTSTNT

>member
-9 AAQLVA
+9 AAQLVG

-34 RKQELIDRLLESF
+34 RKQELIDRLLESY

-64 IQHPTEEDEDETSQ
+64 SQQPTEDD
-78 HPTEE
+78 
-83 QAEIEEELFEAEV
+83 AEIEEEVFEAEV
-96 YVAELDIES
+96 YVAELDVES
-105 DDDLVIED
+105 DDDLLIDDE
-113 KDEIFEAEVF
+113 DEIFEAEVF
-123 EAELFEEDDFEP
+123 EAELFEEDEFEP
-135 TPLRSSRPNR
+135 TPIRSSRPNR

-194 EMNFTISTGSFDVEG
+194 EMKFAISSGSFDVEG
-209 EDMVRELDK
+209 EDMVRELDN
-218 RLNGALSEVCENF
+218 RLNGALSEVCETF

-246 GKSELLN
+246 GNSELLN
-253 PSDSDL
+253 PSDTDL

-309 AGYSFAQTS
+309 SGYSFAQTS

-333 SSITLDIQDEQT
+333 SSVTLDNQGEQT
-345 IVEALSFGVP
+345 VVEALSFGVP

-396 WVVGGVI
+396 WEVGSVI

-427 NMVLYLVPSSPW
+427 NMVLYIVPSSPW
-439 AVQQQVDIRL
+439 AVKQQIDIRL

-458 CGVLAEYLL
+458 CGILAEYIL
-467 DRALPEGSI
+467 DRALPDGSI

-500 GNRPGG
+500 GNRPGS

-540 CIINQTLVGAE
+540 CIINQTLEAE

-593 ERTENCEV
+593 ERTENCSV
-601 LDKASIGEDDKPA
+601 LDKASIDQEDKPA

-647 SGGLLSDD
+647 SGGSLSDD

-661 LTVPPEATDLL
+661 LTVPPEASDLL

-691 TESGMDHTLSY
+691 TESGMDNTLSY
-702 AIDGETGRMAG
+702 AIDGETGRMVG
-713 WVKTSTNQ
+713 WVKTSTNS

>member
-1 MVDDSIPT
+1 MVDDSNPT

-15 LKVVDLKA
+15 LKVADLKA
-23 MCKEAGLKISG
+23 MCKDAGLNISG

-47 ASEDDDILLLEE
+47 ASNDDDILLLEE

-64 IQHPTEEDEDETSQ
+64 SQQPIEEE
-78 HPTEE
+78 
-83 QAEIEEELFEAEV
+83 AEIEGDVFEAEV
-96 YVAELDIES
+96 YVAELDVES
-105 DDDLVIED
+105 DDDLLIDDE
-113 KDEIFEAEVF
+113 DEIFEAEVF
-123 EAELFEEDDFEP
+123 EAELFEEEELEP

-154 LTSKSTIA
+154 LTNKSTIA
-162 TLLVILIIAGGGYW
+162 TMLVVLIIAGGGYW

-194 EMNFTISTGSFDVEG
+194 EMNFAVSSGSFDVEG
-209 EDMVRELDK
+209 EDMVRELDN
-218 RLNGALSEVCENF
+218 RLNGALSEVCEKF

-246 GKSELLN
+246 GNSELLN
-253 PSDSDL
+253 PSDSNL

-285 ATVSS
+285 ASVSS

-309 AGYSFAQTS
+309 SGYSFAQTS

-333 SSITLDIQDEQT
+333 SSVTLDNQGEQT
-345 IVEALSFGVP
+345 VVEALSFGVP
-355 DDTLSDLMPEL
+355 DDALSDLMPEL

-381 SLLEEGQTGTSGNWR
+381 SLLEEGETGTSGNWR
-396 WVVGGVI
+396 WEVGSVI

-427 NMVLYLVPSSPW
+427 NMVLYIVPSSPW

-449 EKSRYDSPD
+449 EKSRYDSPE

-485 SDSTGEGMIDWQSSY
+485 SDSSGKGMIDWQSSY

-540 CIINQTLVGAE
+540 CIINQTLEAE
-551 EASAALATGGYV
+551 EASAALTTGGYV

-578 VSWVDDNDAGWVRVE
+578 VSWVDDNDAGWIRVE
-593 ERTENCEV
+593 ERTENCSV
-601 LDKASIGEDDKPA
+601 LDKASISQEDKPA

-633 IDPNRYPILASDIA
+633 IDPNRYPLLASDITA
-647 SGGLLSDD
+647 SGSLSDD
-655 TSIGYL
+655 TSIEYL
-661 LTVPPEATDLL
+661 LTVPPEASDLL
-672 DLIDGLQEG
+672 DLIDGLQDG
-681 SVMVF
+681 SVVVF

-691 TESGMDHTLSY
+691 TENEIDHTLSY

-713 WVKTSTNQ
+713 WVKTSTND

>member
-1 MVDDSIPT
+1 MVDDSNPT
-9 AAQLVA
+9 AAQLEA
-15 LKVVDLKA
+15 LKVADLKS
-23 MCKEAGLKISG
+23 MCKDAGLKISG

-47 ASEDDDILLLEE
+47 ASDDEDEILLLEE
-59 DEDET
+59 EE
-64 IQHPTEEDEDETSQ
+64 ISPESTEEL
-78 HPTEE
+78 
-83 QAEIEEELFEAEV
+83 AEIEEEVFEAEV
-96 YVAELDIES
+96 YVAELDVES
-105 DDDLVIED
+105 DDDLLIDDED
-113 KDEIFEAEVF
+113 EVFEAEVF
-123 EAELFEEDDFEP
+123 EAELFEEEEYDLP
-135 TPLRSSRPNR
+135 PIPSSRPNR
-145 LTGGSLLGT
+145 LAGGSLLGT

-162 TLLVILIIAGGGYW
+162 TLLVILVIAGGGYW

-194 EMNFTISTGSFDVEG
+194 QMNFAISSGSFDVEG
-209 EDMVRELDK
+209 EEMVRELDN
-218 RLNGALSEVCENF
+218 RLNGALSDVCENF
-231 NVDFTGTGN
+231 KVDFTGTGN

-246 GKSELLN
+246 GNSELLN
-253 PSDSDL
+253 PSDSNL

-309 AGYSFAQTS
+309 SGYSFAQTS

-333 SSITLDIQDEQT
+333 SSVTLDNQGEQT
-345 IVEALSFGVP
+345 VVEGLSYGVP
-355 DDTLSDLMPEL
+355 DDALSDLMPEL

-396 WVVGGVI
+396 WAVGSVI
-403 SVGGEMG
+403 SVGDEMG
-410 LQVNMA
+410 LQINMA

-427 NMVLYLVPSSPW
+427 NMVLYVVPSSPW

-449 EKSRYDSPD
+449 EKSRYDSPE

-485 SDSTGEGMIDWQSSY
+485 SDSSGEGMIDWQSSY
-500 GNRPGG
+500 GNRPGD

-513 DENWGSSGLHMPD
+513 NENWGGSGLHMPD

-540 CIINQTLVGAE
+540 CIINQTLGAE

-563 YRATDDRSHGLTEWN
+563 YRAIDDRSHGLTEWN

-593 ERTENCEV
+593 ERTENCSI
-601 LDKASIGEDDKPA
+601 LDKGSIGGEDKPA

-620 PTTASLQQVEARI
+620 PTTATLQQVEARI
-633 IDPNRYPILASDIA
+633 IDPNRYPILVTDITE
-647 SGGLLSDD
+647 SGSLSDD

-661 LTVPPEATDLL
+661 LTVPPEASALL

-681 SVMVF
+681 AVVVF

-702 AIDGETGRMAG
+702 GVDGETGRMAG
-713 WVKTSTNQ
+713 WVKTSTNT

>member
-1 MVDDSIPT
+1 MVDDSNPT
-9 AAQLVA
+9 AAQLEA
-15 LKVVDLKA
+15 LKVADLKS
-23 MCKEAGLKISG
+23 MCKDAGLKISG

-47 ASEDDDILLLEE
+47 ASDDEDEILLLEE
-59 DEDET
+59 EEVS
-64 IQHPTEEDEDETSQ
+64 HESTEEL
-78 HPTEE
+78 
-83 QAEIEEELFEAEV
+83 AEIEEEVFEAEV
-96 YVAELDIES
+96 YVAELDVES
-105 DDDLVIED
+105 DDDLLIDDED
-113 KDEIFEAEVF
+113 DVFEAEVF
-123 EAELFEEDDFEP
+123 EAELFEEEEYDLP
-135 TPLRSSRPNR
+135 PIPSSRPNR
-145 LTGGSLLGT
+145 LAGGSLLGT

-162 TLLVILIIAGGGYW
+162 TLLVILVIAGGGYW

-194 EMNFTISTGSFDVEG
+194 QMNFAISSGSFDVEG
-209 EDMVRELDK
+209 EEMVRELDN
-218 RLNGALSEVCENF
+218 RLNGALSDVCENF
-231 NVDFTGTGN
+231 KVDFTGTGN

-246 GKSELLN
+246 GNSELLN
-253 PSDSDL
+253 PSDSNL

-309 AGYSFAQTS
+309 SGYSFAQTS

-333 SSITLDIQDEQT
+333 SSVTLDNQGEQT
-345 IVEALSFGVP
+345 VVEALSYGVP
-355 DDTLSDLMPEL
+355 DDALSDLMPEL

-396 WVVGGVI
+396 WAVGSVI
-403 SVGGEMG
+403 SVGDEMG
-410 LQVNMA
+410 LQINMA
-416 HTEVEGCVGRA
+416 HTEVEECVGRA
-427 NMVLYLVPSSPW
+427 NMVLYVVPSSPW

-449 EKSRYDSPD
+449 EKSRYDSPE

-485 SDSTGEGMIDWQSSY
+485 SDSSGEGMIDWQSSY
-500 GNRPGG
+500 GNRPGD

-513 DENWGSSGLHMPD
+513 NENWGGSGLHMPD

-540 CIINQTLVGAE
+540 CIINQTLEAQ
-551 EASAALATGGYV
+551 EASAALASGGYV
-563 YRATDDRSHGLTEWN
+563 YRAIDDRSHGLTEWN
-578 VSWVDDNDAGWVRVE
+578 VSWVDDNDAGWVMVE
-593 ERTENCEV
+593 ERTENCSV
-601 LDKASIGEDDKPA
+601 LDKGSIGGDDKPA

-620 PTTASLQQVEARI
+620 PTTATLQQIETRI

-647 SGGLLSDD
+647 SGGSLSDD

-661 LTVPPEATDLL
+661 LTVPPEASDLL

-681 SVMVF
+681 SVAVF

-702 AIDGETGRMAG
+702 GIDGETGRMVG
-713 WVKTSTNQ
+713 WVKTSTNT

>member
-1 MVDDSIPT
+1 MVDDSNPT

-15 LKVVDLKA
+15 LKVADLKS
-23 MCKEAGLKISG
+23 MCKDAGLKISG

-47 ASEDDDILLLEE
+47 ASDDDDILLLEE
-59 DEDET
+59 DDASH
-64 IQHPTEEDEDETSQ
+64 QSTEEE
-78 HPTEE
+78 
-83 QAEIEEELFEAEV
+83 AEIEEEVFEEEVFEAEV
-96 YVAELDIES
+96 YVAELDVES
-105 DDDLVIED
+105 DDDILIDDE
-113 KDEIFEAEVF
+113 DEIFEAEVF
-123 EAELFEEDDFEP
+123 VAELFEEEEFEP
-135 TPLRSSRPNR
+135 TPLQHSRPNR
-145 LTGGSLLGT
+145 LTGGSLLGS

-162 TLLVILIIAGGGYW
+162 TFLVILIIAGGGYW

-194 EMNFTISTGSFDVEG
+194 EMNFAISSGSFDVEG
-209 EDMVRELDK
+209 EDMVRELDN
-218 RLNGALSEVCENF
+218 RLNGALSEVCEKF
-231 NVDFTGTGN
+231 NVDFTGNGN

-246 GKSELLN
+246 GHSELLN
-253 PSDSDL
+253 PSDTNL

-285 ATVSS
+285 ATISS

-309 AGYSFAQTS
+309 SGYSFEQNS

-333 SSITLDIQDEQT
+333 SSVTLDNQGEKT
-345 IVEALSFGVP
+345 VVEALSFGVP

-485 SDSTGEGMIDWQSSY
+485 SDSSGEGMIDWQSSY
-500 GNRPGG
+500 GNRPGD

-513 DENWGSSGLHMPD
+513 NENWGSSGLHMPD
-526 RSDDRSWP
+526 RSDDRQWP

-540 CIINQTLVGAE
+540 CIANQTSGAE

-563 YRATDDRSHGLTEWN
+563 YRAIDDRSHGPTEWN
-578 VSWVDDNDAGWVRVE
+578 VSWVDDNDAGWVIVE
-593 ERTENCEV
+593 ERPENCFV
-601 LDKASIGEDDKPA
+601 IDKASIGQDDKPA

-620 PTTASLQQVEARI
+620 PTTASLQQVEERI
-633 IDPNRYPILASDIA
+633 IDPNRYPMLAPDITV
-647 SGGLLSDD
+647 SGSLSND

-661 LTVPPEATDLL
+661 LTVPPEASDLL
-672 DLIDGLQEG
+672 DLIDGLQDG
-681 SVMVF
+681 SVVVF

-691 TESGMDHTLSY
+691 TESGMDYTLSY
-702 AIDGETGRMAG
+702 VIDGETGRLAG
-713 WVKTSTNQ
+713 WVKTSTNA

>member
-47 ASEDDDILLLEE
+47 ASDDDILLLEE
-59 DEDET
+59 EET
-64 IQHPTEEDEDETSQ
+64 SQQPTEEE
-78 HPTEE
+78 
-83 QAEIEEELFEAEV
+83 AEIEEDVFEAEV
-96 YVAELDIES
+96 YVAELDVES
-105 DDDLVIED
+105 DDDPVIDDE
-113 KDEIFEAEVF
+113 DEIFEAEVF
-123 EAELFEEDDFEP
+123 EAELFEEDEFEP

-162 TLLVILIIAGGGYW
+162 TLLVILVIAGGGYW

-194 EMNFTISTGSFDVEG
+194 GMNFAISSGAFDVEG
-209 EDMVRELDK
+209 EDMVRELDN
-218 RLNGALSEVCENF
+218 RLNGALSEVCEKF

-253 PSDSDL
+253 PSDTNL
-259 VGVVQARDAYG
+259 VGVVQAKDAYG

-290 KTWLGDQ
+290 RTWLGDQ

-309 AGYSFAQTS
+309 SGYSFSQTS

-333 SSITLDIQDEQT
+333 SSVTLDNQGEQT
-345 IVEALSFGVP
+345 IVEAQSFGVP

-396 WVVGGVI
+396 WEVGGVI

-427 NMVLYLVPSSPW
+427 NMVLYIVPSSPW
-439 AVQQQVDIRL
+439 AVKQQVDIRL

-458 CGVLAEYLL
+458 CGVLTEYLL

-513 DENWGSSGLHMPD
+513 DENWGSSGMHMPD

-534 LEQAIA
+534 LEQAVA

-563 YRATDDRSHGLTEWN
+563 YRAVDDRSHGLTEWN

-593 ERTENCEV
+593 ERTENCAV
-601 LDKASIGEDDKPA
+601 LDKASIGGDDKPA

-620 PTTASLQQVEARI
+620 PTTTSLQQVESRI
-633 IDPNRYPILASDIA
+633 IDPNRYPILASNIA
-647 SGGLLSDD
+647 SGGSLSDD

-661 LTVPPEATDLL
+661 LTVPPEASDLL
-672 DLIDGLQEG
+672 DLIDGLQDG
-681 SVMVF
+681 SVVVF

-691 TESGMDHTLSY
+691 TESEMDHTLSY

-713 WVKTSTNQ
+713 WVKTSTNS

>member
-1 MVDDSIPT
+1 MVDDSNPT
-9 AAQLVA
+9 AAQLEA
-15 LKVVDLKA
+15 LKVADLKS
-23 MCKEAGLKISG
+23 MCKDAGLKISG

-47 ASEDDDILLLEE
+47 ASDDEDEILLLEE
-59 DEDET
+59 EE
-64 IQHPTEEDEDETSQ
+64 ISPESTEEL
-78 HPTEE
+78 
-83 QAEIEEELFEAEV
+83 AEIEEEVFEAEV
-96 YVAELDIES
+96 YVAELDVES
-105 DDDLVIED
+105 DDDLLIDDED
-113 KDEIFEAEVF
+113 EVFEAEVF
-123 EAELFEEDDFEP
+123 EAELFEEEEYDLP
-135 TPLRSSRPNR
+135 PIPSSRPNR
-145 LTGGSLLGT
+145 LAGGSLLGT

-162 TLLVILIIAGGGYW
+162 TLLVILVIAGGGYW

-194 EMNFTISTGSFDVEG
+194 QMNFAISSGSFDVEG
-209 EDMVRELDK
+209 EEMVRELDN
-218 RLNGALSEVCENF
+218 RLNGALSDVCENF
-231 NVDFTGTGN
+231 KVDFTGTGN

-246 GKSELLN
+246 GNSELLN
-253 PSDSDL
+253 PSDSNL

-285 ATVSS
+285 AAVSS

-309 AGYSFAQTS
+309 SGYSFAQTS

-333 SSITLDIQDEQT
+333 SSVTLDNQGEQT
-345 IVEALSFGVP
+345 VVEGLSYGVP
-355 DDTLSDLMPEL
+355 DDALSDLMPEL

-396 WVVGGVI
+396 WAVGSVI
-403 SVGGEMG
+403 SVGDEMG
-410 LQVNMA
+410 LQINMA

-427 NMVLYLVPSSPW
+427 NMVLYVVPSSPW

-449 EKSRYDSPD
+449 EKSRYDSPE

-485 SDSTGEGMIDWQSSY
+485 SDSSGEGMIDWQSSY
-500 GNRPGG
+500 GNRPGD

-513 DENWGSSGLHMPD
+513 NENWGGSGLHMPD

-540 CIINQTLVGAE
+540 CIINQTLGAE

-563 YRATDDRSHGLTEWN
+563 YRAIDDRSHGLTEWN

-593 ERTENCEV
+593 ERTENCSI
-601 LDKASIGEDDKPA
+601 LDKGSIGGEDKPA

-620 PTTASLQQVEARI
+620 PTTATLQQVEARI
-633 IDPNRYPILASDIA
+633 IDPNRYPILVTDITE
-647 SGGLLSDD
+647 SGSLSDD

-661 LTVPPEATDLL
+661 LTVPPEAGDLL

-681 SVMVF
+681 SVAVF

-702 AIDGETGRMAG
+702 GVDGETGRMAG
-713 WVKTSTNQ
+713 WVKTSTNT

>member
-1 MVDDSIPT
+1 MVDDSNPT

-47 ASEDDDILLLEE
+47 ASDDDILLLEE
-59 DEDET
+59 E
-64 IQHPTEEDEDETSQ
+64 ETSQ
-78 HPTEE
+78 QPTEKE
-83 QAEIEEELFEAEV
+83 AEIEEDVFEAEV
-96 YVAELDIES
+96 YVAELDVES
-105 DDDLVIED
+105 DDDLVIDDE
-113 KDEIFEAEVF
+113 DEIFEAEVF
-123 EAELFEEDDFEP
+123 EAELFEEDEFEP

-154 LTSKSTIA
+154 LTSKSTMA
-162 TLLVILIIAGGGYW
+162 TLLVILVIAGGGYW

-194 EMNFTISTGSFDVEG
+194 GMNFAISSGAFDVEG
-209 EDMVRELDK
+209 EDMVRELDN
-218 RLNGALSEVCENF
+218 RLNGALSEVCEKF
-231 NVDFTGTGN
+231 NVDFTGAGN

-253 PSDSDL
+253 PSDTNL
-259 VGVVQARDAYG
+259 VGVVQAKDAYG

-290 KTWLGDQ
+290 RTWLGDQ

-309 AGYSFAQTS
+309 SGYSFSQTS

-333 SSITLDIQDEQT
+333 SSVTLDNQGEQT

-396 WVVGGVI
+396 WEVGSVI

-427 NMVLYLVPSSPW
+427 NMVLYIVPSSPW
-439 AVQQQVDIRL
+439 AVKQQVDIRL

-458 CGVLAEYLL
+458 CGVLTEYLL

-513 DENWGSSGLHMPD
+513 DENWGSSGMHMPD

-563 YRATDDRSHGLTEWN
+563 YRAVDDRSHGPTEWN

-601 LDKASIGEDDKPA
+601 IDKASIGGDDKPA

-620 PTTASLQQVEARI
+620 PTTASLQQVEERI

-647 SGGLLSDD
+647 SGGSLSDD

-661 LTVPPEATDLL
+661 LTVPPEASDLL

-681 SVMVF
+681 SVVVF

-691 TESGMDHTLSY
+691 TESEMDHTLSY

-713 WVKTSTNQ
+713 WVKTSTNS

>member
-9 AAQLVA
+9 AAQLVG

-34 RKQELIDRLLESF
+34 RKQELIDRLLESY

-64 IQHPTEEDEDETSQ
+64 SQQPTEDD
-78 HPTEE
+78 
-83 QAEIEEELFEAEV
+83 AEIEEEVFEAEV
-96 YVAELDIES
+96 YVAELDVES
-105 DDDLVIED
+105 DDDLLIDDE
-113 KDEIFEAEVF
+113 DEIFEAEVF
-123 EAELFEEDDFEP
+123 EAELFEEDEFEP
-135 TPLRSSRPNR
+135 TPIRSSRPNR

-194 EMNFTISTGSFDVEG
+194 EMNFAISSGSFDVEG
-209 EDMVRELDK
+209 EDMVRELDN
-218 RLNGALSEVCENF
+218 RLNGALSEVCETF

-246 GKSELLN
+246 GNSELLN
-253 PSDSDL
+253 PSDTDL

-309 AGYSFAQTS
+309 SGYSFAQTS

-333 SSITLDIQDEQT
+333 SSVTLDNQGEQT
-345 IVEALSFGVP
+345 VVEALSFGVP

-396 WVVGGVI
+396 WEVGSVI

-427 NMVLYLVPSSPW
+427 NMVLYIVPSSPW
-439 AVQQQVDIRL
+439 AVKQQIDIRL

-458 CGVLAEYLL
+458 CGILAEYIL
-467 DRALPEGSI
+467 DRALPDGSI

-500 GNRPGG
+500 GNRPGS

-540 CIINQTLVGAE
+540 CIINQTLEAE

-593 ERTENCEV
+593 ERTENCSV
-601 LDKASIGEDDKPA
+601 LDKASIDQEDKPA

-647 SGGLLSDD
+647 SGGSLSDD

-661 LTVPPEATDLL
+661 LTVPPEASDLL

-691 TESGMDHTLSY
+691 TESGMDNTLSY
-702 AIDGETGRMAG
+702 AIDGETGRMVG
-713 WVKTSTNQ
+713 WVKTSTNS

>member
-1 MVDDSIPT
+1 MVDDSNPT
-9 AAQLVA
+9 AAQLEA
-15 LKVVDLKA
+15 LKVADLKS
-23 MCKEAGLKISG
+23 MCKDAGLKISG

-47 ASEDDDILLLEE
+47 ASDDEDEILLLEE
-59 DEDET
+59 EEVS
-64 IQHPTEEDEDETSQ
+64 HESTEEL
-78 HPTEE
+78 
-83 QAEIEEELFEAEV
+83 AEIEEEVFEAEV
-96 YVAELDIES
+96 YVAELDVES
-105 DDDLVIED
+105 DDDLLIDDED
-113 KDEIFEAEVF
+113 DVFEAEVF
-123 EAELFEEDDFEP
+123 EAELFEEEEYDLP
-135 TPLRSSRPNR
+135 PIPSSRPNR
-145 LTGGSLLGT
+145 LAGGSLLGT

-162 TLLVILIIAGGGYW
+162 TLLVILVIAGGGYW

-194 EMNFTISTGSFDVEG
+194 QMNFAISSGSFDVEG
-209 EDMVRELDK
+209 EEMVRELDN
-218 RLNGALSEVCENF
+218 RLNGALSDVCENF
-231 NVDFTGTGN
+231 KVDFTGTGN

-246 GKSELLN
+246 GNSELLN
-253 PSDSDL
+253 PSDSNL

-309 AGYSFAQTS
+309 SGYSFAQTS

-333 SSITLDIQDEQT
+333 SSVTLDNQGEQT
-345 IVEALSFGVP
+345 VVEALSYGVP
-355 DDTLSDLMPEL
+355 DDALSDLMPEL

-396 WVVGGVI
+396 WAVGSVI
-403 SVGGEMG
+403 SVGDEMG
-410 LQVNMA
+410 LQINMA

-427 NMVLYLVPSSPW
+427 NMVLYVVPSSPW

-449 EKSRYDSPD
+449 EKSRYDSPE

-485 SDSTGEGMIDWQSSY
+485 SDSSGEGMIDWQSSY
-500 GNRPGG
+500 GNRPGD

-513 DENWGSSGLHMPD
+513 NENWGGSGLHMPD

-540 CIINQTLVGAE
+540 CIINQTLDAQ
-551 EASAALATGGYV
+551 EASAALASGGYV
-563 YRATDDRSHGLTEWN
+563 YRAIDDRSHGLTEWN
-578 VSWVDDNDAGWVRVE
+578 VSWVDDNGAGWVRVE
-593 ERTENCEV
+593 ERTENCSV
-601 LDKASIGEDDKPA
+601 LDKGSIGGDDKPA

-620 PTTASLQQVEARI
+620 PTTATLQQIETRI

-647 SGGLLSDD
+647 SGGSLSDD

-661 LTVPPEATDLL
+661 LTVPPEASDLL

-681 SVMVF
+681 SVAVF

-702 AIDGETGRMAG
+702 GIDGETGRMVG
-713 WVKTSTNQ
+713 WVKTSTNT

>member
-47 ASEDDDILLLEE
+47 ASDDDILLLEE
-59 DEDET
+59 EGT
-64 IQHPTEEDEDETSQ
+64 SQQPTEEE
-78 HPTEE
+78 
-83 QAEIEEELFEAEV
+83 AEIEEDVFEAEV
-96 YVAELDIES
+96 YVAELDVES
-105 DDDLVIED
+105 DDDPVIDDE
-113 KDEIFEAEVF
+113 DEIFEAEVF
-123 EAELFEEDDFEP
+123 EAELFEEDEFEP

-162 TLLVILIIAGGGYW
+162 TLLVILVIAGGGYW

-194 EMNFTISTGSFDVEG
+194 GMNFAISSGAFDVEG
-209 EDMVRELDK
+209 EDMVRELDN
-218 RLNGALSEVCENF
+218 RLNGALSEVCEKF

-253 PSDSDL
+253 PSDTNL
-259 VGVVQARDAYG
+259 VGVVQAKDAYG

-290 KTWLGDQ
+290 RTWLGDQ

-309 AGYSFAQTS
+309 SGYSFSQTS

-333 SSITLDIQDEQT
+333 SSVTLDNQGEQT

-396 WVVGGVI
+396 WEVGGVI

-427 NMVLYLVPSSPW
+427 NMVLYIVPSSPW
-439 AVQQQVDIRL
+439 AVKQQVDIRL

-458 CGVLAEYLL
+458 CGVLTEYLL

-485 SDSTGEGMIDWQSSY
+485 SDSIGEGMIDWQSSY

-513 DENWGSSGLHMPD
+513 DENWGSSGMHMPD

-563 YRATDDRSHGLTEWN
+563 YRAVDDRSHGLTEWN

-593 ERTENCEV
+593 ERTENCAV
-601 LDKASIGEDDKPA
+601 LDKASIGGDDKPA

-620 PTTASLQQVEARI
+620 PTTASLQQVESRI
-633 IDPNRYPILASDIA
+633 IDPNRYPILASNIA
-647 SGGLLSDD
+647 SGGSLSDD

-661 LTVPPEATDLL
+661 LTVPPEASDLL
-672 DLIDGLQEG
+672 DLIDGLQDG
-681 SVMVF
+681 SVVVF

-691 TESGMDHTLSY
+691 TESEMDHTLSY

-713 WVKTSTNQ
+713 WVKTSTNS

>member
-1 MVDDSIPT
+1 MVDDSNPT
-9 AAQLVA
+9 AAQLEA
-15 LKVVDLKA
+15 LKVADLKS
-23 MCKEAGLKISG
+23 MCKDAGLKISG

-47 ASEDDDILLLEE
+47 ASDDEDEILLLEE
-59 DEDET
+59 EEVS
-64 IQHPTEEDEDETSQ
+64 HESTEEL
-78 HPTEE
+78 
-83 QAEIEEELFEAEV
+83 AEIEEEVFEAEV
-96 YVAELDIES
+96 YVAELDVES
-105 DDDLVIED
+105 DDDLLIDDED
-113 KDEIFEAEVF
+113 DVFEAEVF
-123 EAELFEEDDFEP
+123 EAELFEEEEYDLP
-135 TPLRSSRPNR
+135 PIPSSRPNR
-145 LTGGSLLGT
+145 LAGGSLLGT

-162 TLLVILIIAGGGYW
+162 TLLVILVIAGGGYW

-194 EMNFTISTGSFDVEG
+194 QMNFAISSGSFDVEG
-209 EDMVRELDK
+209 EEMVRELDN
-218 RLNGALSEVCENF
+218 RLNGALSDVCENF
-231 NVDFTGTGN
+231 KVDFTGTGN

-246 GKSELLN
+246 GNSELLN
-253 PSDSDL
+253 PSDSNL

-309 AGYSFAQTS
+309 SGYSFAQTS

-333 SSITLDIQDEQT
+333 SSVTLDNQGEQT
-345 IVEALSFGVP
+345 VVEALSYGVP
-355 DDTLSDLMPEL
+355 DDALSDLMPEL

-396 WVVGGVI
+396 WAVGSVI
-403 SVGGEMG
+403 SVGDEMG
-410 LQVNMA
+410 LQINMA
-416 HTEVEGCVGRA
+416 HTEVEECVGRA
-427 NMVLYLVPSSPW
+427 NMVLYVVPSSPW

-449 EKSRYDSPD
+449 EKSRYDSPE

-485 SDSTGEGMIDWQSSY
+485 SDSSGEGMIDWQSSY
-500 GNRPGG
+500 GNRPGD

-513 DENWGSSGLHMPD
+513 NENWGGSGLHMPD

-540 CIINQTLVGAE
+540 CIINQTLDAQ
-551 EASAALATGGYV
+551 EASAALASGGYV
-563 YRATDDRSHGLTEWN
+563 YRAIDDRSHGLTEWN
-578 VSWVDDNDAGWVRVE
+578 VSWVDDNDAGWVMVE
-593 ERTENCEV
+593 ERTENCSV
-601 LDKASIGEDDKPA
+601 LDKGSIGGDDKPA

-620 PTTASLQQVEARI
+620 PTTATLQQIETRI

-647 SGGLLSDD
+647 SGGSLSDD

-661 LTVPPEATDLL
+661 LTVPPEASDLL

-681 SVMVF
+681 SVAVF

-702 AIDGETGRMAG
+702 GIDGETGRMVG
-713 WVKTSTNQ
+713 WVKTSTNT

>member
-47 ASEDDDILLLEE
+47 ASDDDILLLEE
-59 DEDET
+59 EET
-64 IQHPTEEDEDETSQ
+64 SQQPTEEE
-78 HPTEE
+78 
-83 QAEIEEELFEAEV
+83 AEIEEDVFEAEV
-96 YVAELDIES
+96 YVAELDVES
-105 DDDLVIED
+105 DDDPVIDDE
-113 KDEIFEAEVF
+113 DEIFEAEVF
-123 EAELFEEDDFEP
+123 EAELFEEDEFEP

-162 TLLVILIIAGGGYW
+162 TLLVILVIAGGGYW

-194 EMNFTISTGSFDVEG
+194 GMNFAISSGAFDVEG
-209 EDMVRELDK
+209 EDMVRELDN
-218 RLNGALSEVCENF
+218 RLNGALSEVCEKF

-253 PSDSDL
+253 PSDTNL
-259 VGVVQARDAYG
+259 VGVVQAKDAYG

-290 KTWLGDQ
+290 RTWLGDQ

-309 AGYSFAQTS
+309 SGYSFSQTS

-333 SSITLDIQDEQT
+333 SSVTLDNQGEQT
-345 IVEALSFGVP
+345 IVEAQSFGVP

-396 WVVGGVI
+396 WEVGGVI

-416 HTEVEGCVGRA
+416 HKEVEGCVGRA
-427 NMVLYLVPSSPW
+427 NMVLYIVPSSPW
-439 AVQQQVDIRL
+439 AVKQQVDIRL
-449 EKSRYDSPD
+449 EKSRYNSPD

-563 YRATDDRSHGLTEWN
+563 YRAVDDRSHGLTEWN

-593 ERTENCEV
+593 ERTENCAV
-601 LDKASIGEDDKPA
+601 LDKASIGGDDKPA

-620 PTTASLQQVEARI
+620 PTTASLQQVESRI
-633 IDPNRYPILASDIA
+633 IDPNRYPILASNIA
-647 SGGLLSDD
+647 SGGSLSDD

-661 LTVPPEATDLL
+661 LTVPPEASDLL
-672 DLIDGLQEG
+672 DLIDGLQDG
-681 SVMVF
+681 SVVVF

-691 TESGMDHTLSY
+691 TESEMDHTLSY

-713 WVKTSTNQ
+713 WVKTSTNS